1 MYKKLC
7 TLVLMLL
14 TVSASFSANGVNA
27 KESGGRIDV
36 VTTDQGDVYFYVPE
50 DSKNLDRVSIVPI
63 FLVFGD
69 EDYTAESA
77 KQTAIS
83 SGLAEIASREG
94 SIVVF
99 INPKDDTWS
108 ELDVSTYLEVLSH
121 FTENERVATTTGDG
135 PYPGFVE
142 RAFVYGEGSG
152 ADFVAENLAKQVIFE
167 QPEPWG
173 PRDLTPAFI
182 TLFNNTVLPSS
193 PDPEYGSDIPIV
205 AINPVEGTEE
215 RLKELNGKI
224 GLHAVETSEEKE
236 GFVKDL
242 ILSTYEELGGTTR
255 RIEGEIV
262 QLVNFEAEGISETIE
277 ARELS
282 TRSIRYHQYI
292 PNHLDMEQEGSIP
305 LLMTFHGGGNTGE
318 FHSLTSDW
326 PLVGKEHDFIVVS
339 VDRHVERTSE
349 DMIELLE
356 ILFEEYPAI
365 DKTRVYASG
374 FSMGAVK
381 TWNLGAKFPQYFA
394 AISPMGAG
402 ILPEDSGIDQLEI
415 LPYTMPIFY
424 IGGAIS
430 PLPELPSTP
439 DPNVVDD
446 ALAYFLKMNKVD
458 ESYLYDENA
467 DETWGIAPAETYTFR
482 NEVLNRDT
490 VVSLYMSENNQIYTA
505 LASGDK
511 SHLVYA
517 TDSWLA
523 WDFISQFSRNSDGT
537 ITIGSTDDI
546 EDDPSDP
553 ENEEPEQQSD
563 SEDGNSDEIPNDNNI
578 DNDPKQDSS
587 DNENG
592 DETGDANISEPEQDS
607 VDVEDEEDNTEI
619 ISGKVQDNNEK
630 VTGEKLPKTATNQMN
645 MILIGTCILIIGGI
659 IFFIGRKRLK
669 N

>member
-1 MYKKLC
+1 MCKKSSSKFLG

-14 TVSASFSANGVNA
+14 TVSTSFSANGVNA
-27 KESGGRIDV
+27 KESDGRIDV
-36 VTTDQGDVYFYVPE
+36 ITTDQGDVYFYVPV
-50 DSKNLDRVSIVPI
+50 DSENLDRVSIVPI

-77 KQTAIS
+77 KKTAID

-99 INPKDDTWS
+99 INSKDDTWS
-108 ELDVSTYLEVLSH
+108 ELDVNTYLEVLSH
-121 FTENERVATTTGDG
+121 FTENERVATTNGDG

-193 PDPEYGSDIPIV
+193 PDPEYSSDIPIV

-224 GLHAVETSEEKE
+224 GLYAVETSEEKE
-236 GFVKDL
+236 GFIKEL

-262 QLVNFEAEGISETIE
+262 QLANFEAEGISETIE

-282 TRSIRYHQYI
+282 TGSIRYHQYI
-292 PNHLDMEQEGSIP
+292 PNHLDMEQKGSIP
-305 LLMTFHGGGNTGE
+305 LLMTFHGGGNTAE

-326 PLVGKEHDFIVVS
+326 PLVGNEHDFIVVS

-381 TWNLGAKFPQYFA
+381 TWNLAAKFPQYFA
-394 AISPMGAG
+394 AIAPMGAG
-402 ILPEDSGIDQLEI
+402 ILPENTGIDQLEI
-415 LPYTMPIFY
+415 LPYIMPVFY
-424 IGGAIS
+424 VGGAIS

-446 ALAYFLKMNKVD
+446 ALTYFLKVNKVD
-458 ESYLYDENA
+458 DSYQYDAHA
-467 DETWGIAPAETYTFR
+467 DETWGIAPTETYTFR
-482 NEVLNRDT
+482 NEVLGRDT
-490 VVSLYMSENNQIYTA
+490 AVSLYMSDDNQIYTA

-511 SHLVYA
+511 SHLVYG

-537 ITIGSTDDI
+537 ITIGPNDDL
-546 EDDPSDP
+546 EEDPSDP
-553 ENEEPEQQSD
+553 VNKEPEEETGTEDDGTSDDNKDNEQDLSNGDGTGDVKINEPEQ
-563 SEDGNSDEIPNDNNI
+563 G
-578 DNDPKQDSS
+578 
-587 DNENG
+587 
-592 DETGDANISEPEQDS
+592 S
-607 VDVEDEEDNTEI
+607 VDVEDEEDNSELT
-619 ISGKVQDNNEK
+619 SGKAQDNNEQI
-630 VTGEKLPKTATNQMN
+630 TGEKLPKTATNQMN

-659 IFFIGRKRLK
+659 IFFVGRKRLK